1 MSLSEM
7 RKNLKGMG
15 NKGATGNQVLTASQR
30 KREEIRKA
38 KAELGPKWETD
49 KATNVKTKQ
58 AKEKVDRKSI
68 RETAR
73 AERKEER
80 KTYRTEKKAEIKK
93 AKDTINKGKK
103 WETDPNTNVKTKK
116 SKTKI
121 DRKAAKK
128 KAAESAAKKIAE
140 KRKGNNY
147 KASAPPM

>member
-30 KREEIRKA
+30 KRKAIREAKA
-38 KAELGPKWETD
+38 KLGDKWKTD
-49 KATNVKTKQ
+49 EATNVKTKQ

-68 RETAR
+68 RKTAR

-80 KTYRTEKKAEIKK
+80 KTYRTDKKALIKT
-93 AKDTINKGKK
+93 AKDNKGKK
-103 WETDPNTNVKTKK
+103 WKTDPNTNVKTKQP
-116 SKTKI
+116 KTKI
-121 DRKAAKK
+121 DRKAIRK

-147 KASAPPM
+147 KASESPR